1 MLRRSYVE
9 IKLLEPYIRTDIIEF
24 IRFSPKGLRKM
35 ANADQMQN
43 TVPAAAKQLGALGV
57 IPFLGLAIA
66 AVLGSGAWINDAL
79 VALLAYG
86 AVILSFLGGIQWG
99 FAVSSPDIT
108 PRQTFNRL
116 SLSVAP
122 SLSAWGALLLPL
134 GPGLVVLSVSFILV
148 LMVDLRTVN
157 RSGAPSWYPKL
168 RWPLTICAVSAL
180 STGVYV
186 LFSL

>member
-1 MLRRSYVE
+1 
-9 IKLLEPYIRTDIIEF
+9 
-24 IRFSPKGLRKM
+24 M
-35 ANADQMQN
+35 ADTKQTSSN
-43 TVPAAAKQLGALGV
+43 VPSAAKQLGALGV

-66 AVLGSGAWINDAL
+66 AMMGSGAWVNDAL

-86 AVILSFLGGIQWG
+86 AIILSFLGGVQWG

-108 PRQTFNRL
+108 PRQMFNRL

-122 SLSAWGALLLPL
+122 SLIAWGALLLPL

-157 RSGAPSWYPKL
+157 RSGAPSWYPEL
-168 RWPLTICAVSAL
+168 RWPLTICAVAAL